1 MPIYAIVFLATL
13 GTIVL
18 PIPEEAALLAAG
30 YTAREHG
37 AALIPSVL
45 AGLFAVLAGDSIAYF
60 AGRFLLAR
68 LLRTRLGTMLL
79 PEPRRVWAERLVST
93 HGARA
98 VAVARFTVGLRGF
111 VYFAVGASGYPFA
124 RFLVIDLAAGFVEVF
139 ALVGVGFAFGELRG
153 HAGAWVDLLAAG
165 VLAAAL
171 FGPAV
176 ARAVTNVERGR

>member
-1 MPIYAIVFLATL
+1 LPIYAIVFLATL
-13 GTIVL
+13 STTVL
-18 PIPEEAALLAAG
+18 PIPEEATLLAAG
-30 YTAREHG
+30 FAAREHS
-37 AALIPSVL
+37 AALFPCVL
-45 AGLFAVLAGDSIAYF
+45 AGIFAVLAGDSIGYF

-111 VYFAVGASGYPFA
+111 VYFAIGASGYPFA
-124 RFLVIDLAAGFVEVF
+124 RFLVIDAAAGFVEVF
-139 ALVGVGFAFGELRG
+139 ALVGLGFTFGELRG

-165 VLAAAL
+165 ILAAAL

-176 ARAVTNVERGR
+176 ARAVTNVERGS